1 MAIKLSSD
9 LRKTLNVSGR
19 ITDESINPDN
29 LSKLDF
35 QPLNMIYKPHHEY
48 SEDEADQAVD
58 ALTAQAEFITQEN
71 RVIDAQTSVAKAYN
85 AKLAKLDKLRQE
97 IAKGMKSIEKGYAEW
112 QALIHE
118 IEVAK
123 RKAGVDLGART
134 EKANIQFEAHQ
145 RSLKQQLHTQTDL
158 SRSGTHAGSHIL
170 NRRPVPISA

>member
-35 QPLNMIYKPHHEY
+35 QPLNLIYKPHHEY
-48 SEDEADQAVD
+48 TEDEADQAVD
-58 ALTAQAEFITQEN
+58 ALTAQAEFITQEC
-71 RVIDAQTSVAKAYN
+71 RVIDAQNEVVKAYN
-85 AKLAKLDKLRQE
+85 QKLTKLDKLRKDV
-97 IAKGMKSIEKGYAEW
+97 AKGMKTIEASFSEW
-112 QALIHE
+112 QSLIHE
-118 IEVAK
+118 IEVLK
-123 RKAGVDLGART
+123 RQAGVDLGART

-145 RSLKQQLHTQTDL
+145 RSLKQQLHSQTNL
-158 SRSGTHAGSHIL
+158 ARNGTHAGSNIL